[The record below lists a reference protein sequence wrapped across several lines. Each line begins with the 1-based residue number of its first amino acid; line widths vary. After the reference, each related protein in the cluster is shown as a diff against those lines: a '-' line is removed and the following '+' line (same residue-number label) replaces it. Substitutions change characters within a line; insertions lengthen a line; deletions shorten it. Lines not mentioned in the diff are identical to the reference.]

1 MLIVA
6 ASAAPVLAHGL
17 AETTTPGIGGS
28 LTLHDRIYGST
39 ARIALLKVIDPATP
53 SYPTKLRPRPGD
65 RWVATQ
71 IRIRGLRGQWIDS
84 PSGDGRLIDTK
95 KHRYGALPAGYG
107 TVEVRMPGTTDL
119 TPGQFVQGNLVFEL
133 PKKARLRAFRYVVQ
147 GGDTGTW
154 HLTQ

>member
-1 MLIVA
+1 MLVVA
-6 ASAAPVLAHGL
+6 ASAVPVLAH

-39 ARIALLKVIDPATP
+39 ARITLLEVIDPATP
-53 SYPTKLRPRPGD
+53 SYPKKLRPRPGE
-65 RWVATQ
+65 RWVAIK

-84 PSGDGRLIDTK
+84 PAGDGRLIDTK
-95 KHRYGALPAGYG
+95 NRRYRAFPAGYG

-119 TPGQFVQGNLVFEL
+119 TPGRFVQGNLVFEL
-133 PKKARLRAFRYVVQ
+133 PKQTRLRAFRYAVQ

-154 HLTQ
+154 RLTR